1 MPRSP
6 RTQRL
11 LLGGFAILLVVTGT
25 AFVSTFGTQLTWQQ
39 RDGVTAAPTGYELVA
54 DGDRAPAV
62 RVAVRV
68 ENPLDRPIELSGGS
82 LVVYDGA
89 RPFADGQQL
98 TDAAGASIPRVTV
111 PSGGERTVTATAEL
125 RSNSSERART
135 AVERGTA
142 TASGVVEVTL
152 GGREFTVDV

>member
-11 LLGGFAILLVVTGT
+11 LLGGFALLLVVTGT
-25 AFVSTFGTQLTWQQ
+25 AFASTFGTQLTWQQ
-39 RDGVTAAPTGYELVA
+39 RDGVTVAPTGYELVA
-54 DGDRAPAV
+54 DDGDGEPTV

-68 ENPLDRPIELSGGS
+68 ENPLGRPIELSGGS

-89 RPFADGQQL
+89 DGRQL
-98 TDAAGASIPRVTV
+98 TDAASASIPRVTV
-111 PSGGERTVTATAEL
+111 PPGGERTVAVTAAL
-125 RSNSSERART
+125 RSNSTRRART
-135 AVERGTA
+135 AIERGTA